1 MVDRTAVADWIDGY
15 ERAWRTAGTEA
26 LATLFTRRRDVFDV
40 AVRGRRA
47 RHRTAIAELWDRER
61 AGPDEPFTMTW
72 EHVAVEGDTAVVR
85 VEVRL
90 RRLRQ
95 REFRDLWI
103 IRFATRRPVRCV
115 RGVAVL
121 AGEGPRP
128 SLEREPVTDPIV
140 VLFTGPPGTGKSTLA
155 DAIGR
160 EIRAPVFASDWLM
173 APLRQVATVHEAIMA
188 LPHTERWSLVHAL
201 LDQLVEKQLR
211 NDQSA
216 LVDCVA
222 RVGAERRFAAT
233 AARHAAPF
241 FAVECTCVDEDLHRR
256 RIEGRATRDSWLVRA
271 GLEGRRGDGAE
282 LRTARLHQARR
293 GRRR

>member
-1 MVDRTAVADWIDGY
+1 MT
-15 ERAWRTAGTEA
+15 WRDSSRSKVTRQSCESKCDYGDYRRRVPRPLDHPLREPTAGAAAFE
-26 LATLFTRRRDVFDV
+26 
-40 AVRGRRA
+40 
-47 RHRTAIAELWDRER
+47 EW
-61 AGPDEPFTMTW
+61 PFW
-72 EHVAVEGDTAVVR
+72 PEKGHAD
-85 VEVRL
+85 
-90 RRLRQ
+90 
-95 REFRDLWI
+95 
-103 IRFATRRPVRCV
+103 P
-115 RGVAVL
+115 
-121 AGEGPRP
+121 
-128 SLEREPVTDPIV
+128 LEREPVTDPIV

-155 DAIGR
+155 DTIGR

-256 RIEGRATRDSWLVRA
+256 RIEGRQRGIPGWYELDV
-271 GLEGRRGDGAE
+271 EGRRGDGAE